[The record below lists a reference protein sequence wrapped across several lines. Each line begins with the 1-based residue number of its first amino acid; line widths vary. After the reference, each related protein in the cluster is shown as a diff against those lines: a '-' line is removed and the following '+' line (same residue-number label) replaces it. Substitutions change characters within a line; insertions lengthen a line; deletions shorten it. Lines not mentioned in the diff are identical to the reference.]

1 MVWAKMKQR
10 KNSRLERQA
19 ATRHGRTSLPCPSA
33 VAALGLSAVA
43 ALLGLSCDY
52 NVDIQVKVPRWE
64 TGIMPIAVMGGHSVG
79 PESVLGNSYS
89 DEECTAGPQR
99 FVLTVLIADE
109 RDRLVREGDRIKVGT
124 RTLTLT
130 RDLLLR
136 PPQPTADPTP
146 VELLNLTIT
155 VDASEPVAVA
165 ANVADVAFTRP
176 PETREPRAVILHDH
190 GQNMAGEDPADERI
204 AAARELAAESL
215 CHQLSDLECGLSDRL
230 HVNILRL
237 AESAVSESAAS
248 TRSFDE
254 IVEALDRLQET
265 VERGTAPLF
274 GVRQGVTP
282 GGGINEALFRCVEQ
296 NCWPAVMIMTADPDA
311 TGPWTLT
318 DADPGLYADLP
329 FPEGTAVLAANTH
342 DNPALRLAACRTA
355 GAFVK
360 VDAPQQWRLETKP
373 SPTSPVEYG
382 FARMAVLAMQG
393 RWQFL
398 VEVTGGPPAGP
409 QNLVTIS
416 GTLQVTLNDVARSD
430 DFSFTVGGY

>member
-1 MVWAKMKQR
+1 MVWAKMTQQKNNRLKKQPPLR
-10 KNSRLERQA
+10 V
-19 ATRHGRTSLPCPSA
+19 GRTLLPCLSA
-33 VAALGLSAVA
+33 VAALGLFALA
-43 ALLGLSCDY
+43 ALICQSCDY

-64 TGIMPIAVMGGHSVG
+64 TGIMPVAVMGGHPVG
-79 PESVLGNSYS
+79 PESVLGSSYS
-89 DEECTAGPQR
+89 DEECRGGPER

-109 RDRLVREGDRIKVGT
+109 RDRLVKEGDRIKVGT
-124 RTLTLT
+124 RTLTLS
-130 RDLLLR
+130 RDLLL
-136 PPQPTADPTP
+136 PPAQPTADPTP

-155 VDASEPVAVA
+155 VDASDPVAVNATISDA
-165 ANVADVAFTRP
+165 AFIRP
-176 PETREPRAVILHDH
+176 PETLPPRAVILHDH

-215 CHQLSDLECGLSDRL
+215 CHELSDLECGLSDRL
-230 HVNILRL
+230 NVSILRL

-265 VERGTAPLF
+265 VERGIAPLF
-274 GVRQGVTP
+274 GVRQGATP

-296 NCWPAVMIMTADPDA
+296 NCWPAVMIMTADADSA
-311 TGPWTLT
+311 GPWTLT
-318 DADPGLYADLP
+318 DSDPGLYADLP
-329 FPEGTAVLAANTH
+329 FPEGTAVLAANTQ

-360 VDAPQQWRLETKP
+360 VDAPGQWRLETKP

-398 VEVTGGPPAGP
+398 FDVIGGPPAGP

-416 GTLQVTLNDVARSD
+416 GTLQVTLNGVARSD